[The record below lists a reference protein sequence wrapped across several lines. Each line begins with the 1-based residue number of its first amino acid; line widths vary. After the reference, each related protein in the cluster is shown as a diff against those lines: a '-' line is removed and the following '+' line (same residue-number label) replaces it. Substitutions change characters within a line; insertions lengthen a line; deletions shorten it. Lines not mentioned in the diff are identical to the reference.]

1 MNKGLK
7 VVFSIF
13 SLLFFIVISSLV
25 YFLVFKSEYY
35 ANHELNRRVYEE
47 RNKYIRGNI
56 LDRNGEVLSYT
67 QKEDKTQKRIYNY
80 GEVFLH
86 PLGYFHDRYG
96 MSGIEN
102 YMDEYL
108 REPQGI
114 LSRVKNF
121 FTSKEEIHGN
131 DIKLTLNKDIQ
142 LYAYDILGNNKGAIV
157 VMNPNTGEIYSL
169 VSKPSFNP
177 NYINETWENVAN
189 DKNAPLYNRAL
200 NGKYPP
206 GSTFKVITL
215 VSAIENL
222 KGVLSRKFKDD
233 GFISFNENER
243 LYNQNQK
250 AYGEITLKDA
260 FVKSSN
266 VVFGN
271 LSLEMG
277 NSLLKDYAGKFYFN
291 HDLYLEGG
299 NVSKSYFPT
308 LNKNEVGLIA
318 QSGIGQ
324 GSILS
329 TPLQMCMVSSSVANG
344 GVLKRPYMVSEILN
358 NENYI
363 LKKNKPRTLHRV
375 MKKTTS
381 NVLKEY
387 MREVVTTNLS
397 HISELNEINA
407 AGKTGTADY
416 KKYGVDGTPHSWFIG
431 FAPYDNPKVSIAV
444 IVEEGGDGSKI
455 ASELSGKIMKKSLEV
470 LK

>member
-35 ANHELNRRVYEE
+35 ANHELNRRVFEE
-47 RNKYIRGNI
+47 RNKYIRGSI

-108 REPQGI
+108 REHQGI
-114 LSRVKNF
+114 FSRIKNF
-121 FTSKEEIHGN
+121 FTRKEEIHGN

-177 NYINETWENVAN
+177 NYIDETWEEVVN

-215 VSAIENL
+215 VSAIENI
-222 KGVLSRKFKDD
+222 KGVLTKRFKDD

-250 AYGEITLKDA
+250 AYGEITLKEA

-277 NSLLKDYAGKFYFN
+277 NSILKDCAEKFYFN
-291 HDLYLEGG
+291 KDLYLEGG
-299 NVSKSYFPT
+299 SISKSYFPA
-308 LNKNEVGLIA
+308 LNKNEIGLIA

-329 TPLQMCMVSSSVANG
+329 TPIQMCIVSSIVANG

-358 NENYI
+358 NEKYI
-363 LKKNKPRTLHRV
+363 LKKNKARTLYRV
-375 MKKTTS
+375 MKKNIS
-381 NVLKEY
+381 NILKEY
-387 MREVVTTNLS
+387 MREVVTINLS
-397 HISELNEINA
+397 HISELNEIKA
-407 AGKTGTADY
+407 AGKTGTSDY
-416 KKYGVDGTPHSWFIG
+416 KKDGVDGIPHSWFIG

-444 IVEEGGDGSKI
+444 IVEEGGEGSKI
-455 ASELSGKIMKKSLEV
+455 ASEISGKIMKKSLEV